1 MVNSQKKL
9 LSITLAFCSVY
20 ILLGQKP
27 IFTATVNLDSVL
39 LGNYIEVTFQ
49 VENVANA
56 KIETPNFEGFN
67 LVGGPNFSS
76 SMQVINGDVTQ
87 KVSQSYWLEP
97 QDVGQYFI
105 PPAQVKNGEEWLQT
119 EAIEINVYHN
129 PDGIVQEA
137 PKRKKEREDF
147 GFQWPE
153 RQAPKLPQDKPK
165 KRRKTYRM

>member
-1 MVNSQKKL
+1 MKKSI
-9 LSITLAFCSVY
+9 LSITLVCCSVY
-20 ILLGQKP
+20 ILLGQQP

-56 KIETPNFEGFN
+56 KIEAPNFDGFN
-67 LVGGPNFSS
+67 VVSGPNFSS

-97 QDVGQYFI
+97 KDVGQYFI

-119 EAIEINVYHN
+119 EAIEINVFHN

-137 PKRKKEREDF
+137 PKRNREREDF
-147 GFQWPE
+147 WFQWPE
-153 RQAPKLPQDKPK
+153 RQAPAPPQEKPK
-165 KRRKTYRM
+165 KKRKTYRI